1 MVDSLVVGQKYTYKK
16 MCELLD
22 EPYKG
27 GTAKAAQLK
36 EWSRFYKLQKDR
48 TKYTVVQKYDEP
60 LPKEMRKSTS
70 SFYDLFFR
78 VLSIIASE
86 RMESN
91 RRIVTDMGDQYRL
104 EVTHGDLYHFLGFP
118 KHYHPIG
125 EYPETSNYY
134 NSVLFNKCS
143 DRVGDALRSLQK
155 QRKLSYTDSYMLGDK
170 KKRLHV
176 ASEDEKD
183 RILDC
188 NSSALNNNECMSYSV
203 AFAKNIVP
211 KIDKD
216 TLELYQEIY
225 DPEIDAIYRLWE
237 IDIPKNK
244 ILINNEE
251 KILWELEDCIEELNE
266 QFVNTLDTRGKNLF
280 SKSALPSPVWKEL
293 DIKSYKDQDLT
304 DSFDTFGPDEFAE
317 TPNEVKAIFLALWQS
332 LMYGFHYYFYLNL
345 KET

>member
-1 MVDSLVVGQKYTYKK
+1 M
-16 MCELLD
+16 
-22 EPYKG
+22 
-27 GTAKAAQLK
+27 
-36 EWSRFYKLQKDR
+36 
-48 TKYTVVQKYDEP
+48 
-60 LPKEMRKSTS
+60 
-70 SFYDLFFR
+70 
-78 VLSIIASE
+78 
-86 RMESN
+86 
-91 RRIVTDMGDQYRL
+91 
-104 EVTHGDLYHFLGFP
+104 
-118 KHYHPIG
+118 
-125 EYPETSNYY
+125 
-134 NSVLFNKCS
+134 
-143 DRVGDALRSLQK
+143 
-155 QRKLSYTDSYMLGDK
+155 
-170 KKRLHV
+170 
-176 ASEDEKD
+176 
-183 RILDC
+183 
-188 NSSALNNNECMSYSV
+188 

-251 KILWELEDCIEELNE
+251 KSLWELEDCIEELNE

-317 TPNEVKAIFLALWQS
+317 TPDEVKAIFWALWQS
-332 LMYGFHYYFYLNL
+332 LMYGIHYYFYLNL

>member
-1 MVDSLVVGQKYTYKK
+1 M
-16 MCELLD
+16 
-22 EPYKG
+22 
-27 GTAKAAQLK
+27 
-36 EWSRFYKLQKDR
+36 
-48 TKYTVVQKYDEP
+48 
-60 LPKEMRKSTS
+60 
-70 SFYDLFFR
+70 
-78 VLSIIASE
+78 
-86 RMESN
+86 
-91 RRIVTDMGDQYRL
+91 
-104 EVTHGDLYHFLGFP
+104 YHFLGFP
-118 KHYHPIG
+118 EHYHPIG

-216 TLELYQEIY
+216 ALELYQEIY

-280 SKSALPSPVWKEL
+280 LKSALPSPVWKEL

-317 TPNEVKAIFLALWQS
+317 TPDEVKAIFWALWQS
-332 LMYGFHYYFYLNL
+332 LMYGIHYYFYLNL

>member
-1 MVDSLVVGQKYTYKK
+1 MYSYF
-16 MCELLD
+16 
-22 EPYKG
+22 
-27 GTAKAAQLK
+27 TAKAAQLK

-78 VLSIIASE
+78 VLSIIVSE

-155 QRKLSYTDSYMLGDK
+155 QQKLSYTDSYMLGDK
-170 KKRLHV
+170 ERWLHV
-176 ASEDEKD
+176 ASEDEKEK
-183 RILDC
+183 ILDC
-188 NSSALNNNECMSYSV
+188 NFIALNKNECLSYSA
-203 AFAKNIVP
+203 AFAKKVVSEVE
-211 KIDKD
+211 KD
-216 TLELYQEIY
+216 TIELYQEKY
-225 DPEIDAIYRLWE
+225 DPKVKAIYRLWE

-280 SKSALPSPVWKEL
+280 LKSALPSPVWKEL

-332 LMYGFHYYFYLNL
+332 LMYGIHYYFYLNL